1 MTVAFGWWFL
11 LLQTFLLM
19 LAAFLLGA
27 MFACV
32 ARRAFYDLPEDE
44 QVKPAVARQPAAAAP
59 AAVAIKPQPA
69 PVATS
74 AAPVA
79 PSAPVVTPP
88 RPTVPPVRAPAPA
101 PASAAPSTVPPVSA
115 TQAPATPLPSGRQL
129 DTARFE
135 RALTGQGAAQPSAP
149 TSKPAAP
156 QTADAAKAAAAL
168 AAAATTAAAA
178 AGAVKPTP
186 AVAPPTPTPTPQRP
200 ITVQAPSAGGSGG
213 PASVAAE
220 VVTSPP
226 DDLTRIRAID
236 TLLARSLAAAG
247 ITRYQQ
253 IASWTAADVAAATA
267 KLGLGP
273 RISRENWIEQA
284 QVLAKGQETAYA
296 RRRRRGEGVVAAPAP
311 AATPR
316 QAAIG
321 TMPAAPVVAPQPA
334 KPAAVAQAAA
344 PAGAGSA
351 PRPAPPAAAS
361 APSSPPAVAQ
371 AAAAA
376 AAAAV
381 PIARAAEAKS
391 AAMPAAPA
399 PVVKPAAAAPAA
411 APTPAPSAAPTRV
424 AEAAPAPGPDDLQR
438 IRGITPEIARLL
450 AANGVTRFADIAAW
464 TAADVARFDQL
475 LGASGQIA
483 RGNWIEQ
490 AHILARGSTT
500 TYARSAEARQRMAAP
515 PPAEPEPSRPAR
527 LADAIK
533 EQSERAPAEAR
544 APRPDVA
551 GLRSVRSELLVG
563 EGGEGL
569 ARGGRASGSAG
580 VDDLKRIRGI
590 GVLIEKKLNSL
601 GVARYEQIANWTG
614 ADIDR
619 MSQLLDFRGRIE
631 RENWVEQARILA
643 SGGQTEF
650 SRRVDKGDVESS
662 RDPSRG

>member
-32 ARRAFYDLPEDE
+32 ARRAFYDLPEDQ
-44 QVKPAVARQPAAAAP
+44 QVKPAAERQPLAP
-59 AAVAIKPQPA
+59 VPAPA
-69 PVATS
+69 PVAVKPQAASVTS
-74 AAPVA
+74 
-79 PSAPVVTPP
+79 S
-88 RPTVPPVRAPAPA
+88 
-101 PASAAPSTVPPVSA
+101 VPPVSPRA
-115 TQAPATPLPSGRQL
+115 TVPPPKPAPTAAPVKAPESAPVAAQSSAAASAVAASTPPAAPLPSGRQL

-135 RALTGQGAAQPSAP
+135 RALTGEGAASKSAP
-149 TSKPAAP
+149 AVRPPEPKM
-156 QTADAAKAAAAL
+156 ADAAKAAAA
-168 AAAATTAAAA
+168 AAAATVATVAASVPVVAKPAPASTAS
-178 AGAVKPTP
+178 P
-186 AVAPPTPTPTPQRP
+186 APAPAPAPQP

-213 PASVAAE
+213 PASAAAE
-220 VVTSPP
+220 VVTAPP
-226 DDLTRIRAID
+226 ADDLTRISGID
-236 TLLARSLAAAG
+236 AVLARALAAAG

-253 IASWTAADVAAATA
+253 IAGWTAADVAATTA
-267 KLGLGP
+267 KLSLGP

-296 RRRRRGEGVVAAPAP
+296 RRRRRGEAVVAAPAP
-311 AATPR
+311 APTPTPAAAGTPAVPTAVAAT
-316 QAAIG
+316 AAV
-321 TMPAAPVVAPQPA
+321 AAPVVVARAADATASPA
-334 KPAAVAQAAA
+334 SAAA
-344 PAGAGSA
+344 PA
-351 PRPAPPAAAS
+351 PP
-361 APSSPPAVAQ
+361 
-371 AAAAA
+371 
-376 AAAAV
+376 
-381 PIARAAEAKS
+381 
-391 AAMPAAPA
+391 PAAPA
-399 PVVKPAAAAPAA
+399 PKPAVEASPPPA
-411 APTPAPSAAPTRV
+411 
-424 AEAAPAPGPDDLQR
+424 PDDLQR
-438 IRGITPEIARLL
+438 IRGITPEIVRAL
-450 AANGVTRFADIAAW
+450 AANGVTRFGDIAAW

-475 LGASGQIA
+475 LAQPGQIA

-500 TYARSAEARQRMAAP
+500 TYSRSAEVRQRVSAP
-515 PPAEPEPSRPAR
+515 ALAEPEPSRPAR

-533 EQSERAPAEAR
+533 EQSERSPGEAR
-544 APRPDVA
+544 AGRPDVA

-563 EGGEGL
+563 DGGDSQ
-569 ARGGRASGSAG
+569 ARVTIGRAGA
-580 VDDLKRIRGI
+580 DDLKRIRGI

-601 GVARYEQIANWTG
+601 GVARYDQIANWTG